1 MLHNPQEN
9 LLFPKFSIDDIQDLL
24 DHGRERHCES
34 GEIIFAEGDPTHHFY
49 VVLDGMVRVTK
60 DISGQEQLLT
70 VHQPGEFMG
79 DISMLTGGIA
89 TATGRAIGATRVLE
103 IEPDAFRKLVTECS
117 QTAAVIL
124 TALAGRSHEVG
135 SHLQQQEKL
144 AALGKLSAG
153 LAHELN
159 NPAAAGRRAAKQ
171 LRESMQ
177 TVQMKTLGL
186 CRQELTDAQ
195 RTALV
200 EMQQSVMACRLY
212 HHLDPLEQSDREDR
226 LTDWLDDHNITDGWK
241 IAPTLV
247 GAGLEEEQ
255 LQILAEK
262 VGEEALPEALVWLE
276 STLDVA
282 DLINQVEQ
290 TTERISELVTA
301 LKSYAYMD
309 KAPLQEIQIHE
320 GIENTLT
327 IMHHKLKKGITVTRD
342 YAELPKICA
351 YGGEL
356 NQVWTNLIDNAI
368 DAMDGRGTLM
378 IRTTD
383 LHDHVQIEVIDNGPG
398 IPADVQSRIFE
409 PFYTTKEVGK
419 GTGLGLDI
427 VRRIVT
433 NRHGGTIR
441 VDSKPGET
449 RFLICLPLKPPKE
462 G

>member
-1 MLHNPQEN
+1 MLHNPQES
-9 LLFPKFSIDDIQDLL
+9 LLFPKFSIDDIQDLI
-24 DHGRERHCES
+24 DHGQEHRFDS
-34 GEIIFAEGDPTHHFY
+34 GEVIFAEGDPTHHFY
-49 VVLDGMVRVTK
+49 VVLEGTMRITK
-60 DISGQEQLLT
+60 DIAGQDHLLT
-70 VHQPGEFMG
+70 VHQPGEFTG
-79 DISMLTGGIA
+79 DISMLTGGVA
-89 TATGRAIGATRVLE
+89 TATGRAMGATRVLA
-103 IEPDAFRKLVTECS
+103 IAPDAFRKLVAECS

-171 LRESMQ
+171 LREAMQ
-177 TVQMKTLGL
+177 AVQLKTLDL
-186 CRQELTDAQ
+186 CRQDLTETQ
-195 RTALV
+195 RLSLV

-226 LTDWLDDHNITDGWK
+226 LADWLDDHNIADGWK
-241 IAPTLV
+241 IAATLV
-247 GAGLEEEQ
+247 AAGVEEG
-255 LQILAEK
+255 QIQTLADK
-262 VGEEALPEALVWLE
+262 IGDRALPEALGWLE

-282 DLINQVEQ
+282 DLVNQVEQ

-309 KAPLQEIQIHE
+309 KAPLQEIQVHE

-327 IMHHKLKKGITVTRD
+327 ILHHKLKKGITVTRD

-368 DAMDGRGTLM
+368 DAMNGQGTL
-378 IRTTD
+378 IVRTTD
-383 LHDHVQIEVIDNGPG
+383 LHNHVQVEIIDDGPG
-398 IPADVQSRIFE
+398 IPTEVRSRIFE

-427 VRRIVT
+427 VRRIVM
-433 NRHGGTIR
+433 NRHGGAIR

-449 RFLICLPLKPPKE
+449 KFLICLPLQPPK
-462 G
+462 GS